1 MSTIGTN
8 PTTPTL
14 SPALASSSPS
24 TSTTPSNLSLT
35 SSDFVNLMIKQLQNQ
50 DPLNP
55 TDPNALMQQVSEI
68 GQMQST
74 TQLQTTLS
82 GLASQTQIGAASN
95 LIGKQVNGIDSTN
108 SQVSGQVMSV
118 RVSSSGV
125 NLQLDSGS
133 TVPLS
138 NVTNISPGS
147 SSTTTAPN

>member
-1 MSTIGTN
+1 
-8 PTTPTL
+8 
-14 SPALASSSPS
+14 
-24 TSTTPSNLSLT
+24 
-35 SSDFVNLMIKQLQNQ
+35 MITQLQNQ

-68 GQMQST
+68 GQLQST

-118 RVSSSGV
+118 QVSSSGV

-133 TVPLS
+133 MVPLS
-138 NVTNISPGS
+138 NVTNISPVSGS
-147 SSTTTAPN
+147 GTTTPAS